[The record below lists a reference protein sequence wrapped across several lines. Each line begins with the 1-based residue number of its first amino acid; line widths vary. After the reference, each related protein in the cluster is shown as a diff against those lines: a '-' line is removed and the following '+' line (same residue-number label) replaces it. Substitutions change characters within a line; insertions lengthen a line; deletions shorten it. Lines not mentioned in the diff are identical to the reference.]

1 MISGSSLHTFAEPTR
16 RLLML
21 AWSES
26 IVSVHTIAYMVATT
40 IVVSIF
46 MVSPLQTELE
56 DPSMLLFGGTVKR

>member
-1 MISGSSLHTFAEPTR
+1 
-16 RLLML
+16 ML